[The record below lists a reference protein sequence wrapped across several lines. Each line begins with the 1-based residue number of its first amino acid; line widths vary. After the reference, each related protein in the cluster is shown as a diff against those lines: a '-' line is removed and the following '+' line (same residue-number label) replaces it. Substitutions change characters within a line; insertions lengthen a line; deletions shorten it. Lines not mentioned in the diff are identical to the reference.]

1 MSSGPLRMPTPSAP
15 STPPPPTA
23 TQHHHTSSWRSWG
36 TKGTGQRVAEGG
48 GSTTTGS
55 PNSSAAPPSVSVTVV
70 VLAALTAATVSVA
83 YNSYKVRSR
92 SSRVYRSQSTTP
104 EHPCTRHGEASDPS
118 HTGDIAMDS
127 VKTAS
132 PLSPSTARSDA
143 TTCCRST
150 SLGGCG
156 STAAHTVAGE
166 NPSSTAASENELDEG
181 GQRER
186 DVMAQSPSL
195 ALHTDTAA
203 DAGARSGN
211 RDMRFALCS
220 APPLQMAHDSTAEF
234 HDRCATPAA
243 SAAPSPP
250 PPETPKALLSNYYD
264 LEPYA
269 LQGLAGGAHG
279 WKRVFGLL
287 KPEMRRRSGRDEA
300 CAEDGGTAADGIP
313 GRRAPGSLTRTYDGS
328 RVTTTDSPALLR
340 ESPGAI
346 VPVTPAAATRSPTR
360 RASAVES
367 MYRSSVVKSDVSV
380 HSRVPGQPVATGKP
394 CTARWY
400 GDDHKLFSVAAA
412 SSTSA
417 STLAQPLHPP
427 RLSVSPV
434 AGVPSPPSRFLNS
447 FFFPVLQHLS
457 FCVSRSVGSGPGES
471 TTTGEATSGTAGS
484 GVHTAS
490 TTNTFATSA
499 ALAVAQRNL
508 QRDISTLVA
517 TTASVRL
524 GASASSSFPG
534 SHAHTARCSAV
545 SSVAVSP
552 RAGATGSCRSQQQHE
567 GVTAAESCS
576 SFAALHAGRSS
587 SGGQRRKGVSVEGEE
602 GAAQHVLGSHARFLS
617 AEDKQQPG
625 MRGSPRHQSSGA
637 CRQTPASSQKSD
649 RSATW
654 SGAGPCKQ
662 SIRESAQE
670 RRMPPHPSPRAAAT
684 AAGATAD
691 SGAVPAPPEASS
703 TEEPNAAGT
712 ESVGEPASPPTM
724 AHCCTIAEQLAV
736 LTSRREQQHRYTQQ
750 LQASRRSAGLGA
762 GAENA
767 LPSPLATPSSPAYT
781 GAAAASTTLDV
792 SNAELSKKAS
802 GMRSPFAW
810 ASQYYTDTASGVFY
824 SSVLQPHH
832 YENHVYSDVTTE
844 VQQCRRR
851 RQRDRVTS
859 LGAGVTPASRAG
871 AEDEDVG
878 HETHTAT
885 PMATGAG
892 AATAA
897 STRRSMERPAAESSL
912 TAGLQPAAARKASA
926 SAGTAILTSGVGS
939 VAPLS
944 HSKPTQP
951 SNERRVDDLTVKH
964 QDDGSASYTI
974 SLTYHDS
981 ETGTSRTVNTSALPP
996 LRRCDAGASIP
1007 GLSSLSGGTTVRA
1020 AARTKRPTTTATLA
1034 LSASGAAS
1042 PAHSRSVSG
1051 GEAAHAFAVSSPP
1064 ARPATAT
1071 MMGKSL
1077 LHSQPHQA
1085 SDAEDNDNASTTLG
1099 LAQAART
1106 GGGRPRPAPRSSI
1119 SVGGS
1124 LKYCSSPAAGATA
1137 AGSASGSP
1145 ACDAAAASTTTAS
1158 GKVNPFAAPL
1168 PPTEPQHGPRLRG
1181 VAGRNGEMAI
1191 GAFLGGGAC
1200 GKVYEC
1206 LNTETGQV
1214 LAAKQI
1220 VFDAKDRKLRTR
1232 LKQLELELEVLT
1244 LAARHHVRWIVG
1256 FFGAEKRGH
1265 SVLMYLEYCQHGS
1278 LLDYMMEGNST
1289 DAAVWNTSSALD
1301 DATPKPSTA
1310 PADRSA
1316 GCHFD
1321 ANGSPPVA
1329 AVAAWRRHTESV
1341 NEDASCLSARSPLRG
1356 LREVR
1361 ESHTEAAAAPKTNSP
1376 KQQRQQQQVA
1386 DGGSAAAGHA
1396 QRAEA
1401 EEAAATGHASPQV
1414 RTHREESAE
1423 GEEYPERRE
1432 GDCLSTAAASV
1443 SSAASSVALSSS
1455 ALDMMPLSEALH
1467 PQMPSLSIEQAQCF
1481 TKQIVEGLCF
1491 LHQHNYAHLDVKTAN
1506 VLVAADDEC
1515 RLADLGCA
1523 MRLQP
1528 PPPASPPPPQ
1538 QGLAGM
1544 DKAVRGGANGDLD
1557 DAFSPPPYPVLVDRD
1572 AITELRGTALYMA
1585 PEMIRFESHAIGS
1598 PADVWSLG
1606 CVVMEMTTGCAPW
1619 RHIAK
1624 DKLRVLYR
1632 IGSARDE
1639 LPLPPLIRA
1648 WAEEAREWLV
1658 REGLSA
1664 TVDAEKQ
1671 QDDVA
1676 ACAMEAGGVA
1686 QAPRSRSAS
1695 KKDREVSGVDRDSG
1709 VVGGDLDNAVSD
1721 TLDEP
1726 CSQRRRVDHG
1736 TYGCEA
1742 TATPRSSSAL
1752 TAKMPASVRTP
1763 ATSTRGGTTSS
1774 SFARAASAMTAGLQL
1789 GESNPLDEERF
1800 FREQRHVMR
1809 LYVALQDF
1817 VTACVRV
1824 RPEDRSS
1831 TAELLRHPFLTL
1843 CKDDI

>member
-1 MSSGPLRMPTPSAP
+1 
-15 STPPPPTA
+15 
-23 TQHHHTSSWRSWG
+23 
-36 TKGTGQRVAEGG
+36 
-48 GSTTTGS
+48 
-55 PNSSAAPPSVSVTVV
+55 
-70 VLAALTAATVSVA
+70 
-83 YNSYKVRSR
+83 
-92 SSRVYRSQSTTP
+92 
-104 EHPCTRHGEASDPS
+104 
-118 HTGDIAMDS
+118 
-127 VKTAS
+127 
-132 PLSPSTARSDA
+132 
-143 TTCCRST
+143 
-150 SLGGCG
+150 
-156 STAAHTVAGE
+156 
-166 NPSSTAASENELDEG
+166 
-181 GQRER
+181 
-186 DVMAQSPSL
+186 MAQPPSL
-195 ALHTDTAA
+195 APATDTAV

-211 RDMRFALCS
+211 RDMRFAQCS
-220 APPLQMAHDSTAEF
+220 APPLQMAHDSAAEF

-250 PPETPKALLSNYYD
+250 PPESPKALLSNYYD

-269 LQGLAGGAHG
+269 RRGLAGGAHG

-300 CAEDGGTAADGIP
+300 CAEDGGAAAAGMS

-328 RVTTTDSPALLR
+328 RVTTIDSPALLR

-346 VPVTPAAATRSPTR
+346 VPTTAAASTRSPTR
-360 RASAVES
+360 RASTAES
-367 MYRSSVVKSDVSV
+367 VYRSSVVKGDVSV
-380 HSRVPGQPVATGKP
+380 HSSVSGSPVATGKP
-394 CTARWY
+394 RTVRWY
-400 GDDHKLFSVAAA
+400 GDDQKLFSVAAA
-412 SSTSA
+412 SSASA
-417 STLAQPLHPP
+417 STPAQPLHPP

-434 AGVPSPPSRFLNS
+434 AGAPSPPSRFLNS

-457 FCVSRSVGSGPGES
+457 FCVSRSVGSGPGDS
-471 TTTGEATSGTAGS
+471 TTTGEATSGTTGS

-508 QRDISTLVA
+508 QRDISNLVA

-524 GASASSSFPG
+524 GASASSAFPG
-534 SHAHTARCSAV
+534 SHIHTARCSAV

-552 RAGATGSCRSQQQHE
+552 RVGAAGSCKLQQQHE
-567 GVTAAESCS
+567 GVTAAAS
-576 SFAALHAGRSS
+576 SSSLAVLHAGSS
-587 SGGQRRKGVSVEGEE
+587 PICGQCRTGVVVEDEE
-602 GAAQHVLGSHARFLS
+602 GAAQHVAGSHVRFLS
-617 AEDKQQPG
+617 AEKQQPG
-625 MRGSPRHQSSGA
+625 MRGSLRRQSADA
-637 CRQTPASSQKSD
+637 CRQTPASSQKRD
-649 RSATW
+649 PSATW
-654 SGAGPCKQ
+654 SGAGPCKP

-670 RRMPPHPSPRAAAT
+670 RRMPPHPAPCAAAT

-691 SGAVPAPPEASS
+691 SGAAPVPPEASS
-703 TEEPNAAGT
+703 TEAPNAAST
-712 ESVGEPASPPTM
+712 ESAGKPASSPTV
-724 AHCCTIAEQLAV
+724 AHRCTIAEQLAV

-762 GAENA
+762 GAVNA
-767 LPSPLATPSSPAYT
+767 LPSPLATLSSPAYT
-781 GAAAASTTLDV
+781 GAVAASTAMNF
-792 SNAELSKKAS
+792 SSAELSRKTG
-802 GMRSPFAW
+802 GMRSPFPW

-851 RQRDRVTS
+851 CQLDRVPS
-859 LGAGVTPASRAG
+859 LGAGVTAASKAG
-871 AEDEDVG
+871 AKDEDVG

-885 PMATGAG
+885 SMATGAG

-912 TAGLQPAAARKASA
+912 TAGLQPAAARKVSV
-926 SAGTAILTSGVGS
+926 SAGTAVLTSGVGN

-944 HSKPTQP
+944 HSKPAQP
-951 SNERRVDDLTVKH
+951 SNERRVDDLTVKYRE
-964 QDDGSASYTI
+964 DGSASYTI

-1007 GLSSLSGGTTVRA
+1007 GLSSLSGGTTARA
-1020 AARTKRPTTTATLA
+1020 AARTTRPTTTATLA
-1034 LSASGAAS
+1034 SSAPGAAS
-1042 PAHSRSVSG
+1042 LAHSRSVSG
-1051 GEAAHAFAVSSPP
+1051 GEAAHAFAVNSPP
-1064 ARPATAT
+1064 ARPAAAT
-1071 MMGKSL
+1071 TTGKSL
-1077 LHSQPHQA
+1077 THSQPHQA
-1085 SDAEDNDNASTTLG
+1085 SDAEDNDNASTMLG

-1106 GGGRPRPAPRSSI
+1106 GGGRPRPARRSSI

-1124 LKYCSSPAAGATA
+1124 LKHCSSPAAGATA
-1137 AGSASGSP
+1137 AGSGTSSP
-1145 ACDAAAASTTTAS
+1145 TCDAAAAATTTTS
-1158 GKVNPFAAPL
+1158 GKINPFAAPL
-1168 PPTEPQHGPRLRG
+1168 PPTEPPHGPRLRG
-1181 VAGRNGEMAI
+1181 VAGRSGEMAI

-1278 LLDYMMEGNST
+1278 LLDYMVEGNST
-1289 DAAVWNTSSALD
+1289 DAAVWNASSAPD
-1301 DATPKPSTA
+1301 DATPQPSTA
-1310 PADRSA
+1310 SAGRSA
-1316 GCHFD
+1316 GCHFG
-1321 ANGSPPVA
+1321 AAGSPPVA
-1329 AVAAWRRHTESV
+1329 AVEVWRRHTESV
-1341 NEDASCLSARSPLRG
+1341 NEDASYLSTCSPLQG

-1361 ESHTEAAAAPKTNSP
+1361 ESHTEAAAALKTNSP
-1376 KQQRQQQQVA
+1376 KQQRQQAA
-1386 DGGSAAAGHA
+1386 DDGSAAAGHV
-1396 QRAEA
+1396 QRAGAEA
-1401 EEAAATGHASPQV
+1401 TEATGHASPQV
-1414 RTHREESAE
+1414 RRHREESVE
-1423 GEEYPERRE
+1423 DEEYPARR
-1432 GDCLSTAAASV
+1432 GGGCLSAAAASV

-1481 TKQIVEGLCF
+1481 TKQIVDGLCF

-1506 VLVAADDEC
+1506 VLVAAVDEC

-1523 MRLQP
+1523 MRIQP
-1528 PPPASPPPPQ
+1528 PPPGSPRQQQ

-1557 DAFSPPPYPVLVDRD
+1557 DVLSPPRYPVLVDRD

-1648 WAEEAREWLV
+1648 WAEEAREWLAQ
-1658 REGLSA
+1658 EGLPA
-1664 TVDAEKQ
+1664 TADAEKQ
-1671 QDDVA
+1671 QDEVA
-1676 ACAMEAGGVA
+1676 ACAMEAGGAA
-1686 QAPRSRSAS
+1686 QAPRNPSAS
-1695 KKDREVSGVDRDSG
+1695 KADREVSRVDRDSG
-1709 VVGGDLDNAVSD
+1709 VVGGDLDNTVSD
-1721 TLDEP
+1721 ALDEP

-1736 TYGCEA
+1736 TYGDDGRCVAESAVDRACQHDPPPSSVGDTSCSGCEVA
-1742 TATPRSSSAL
+1742 ATPRSSLVL

-1763 ATSTRGGTTSS
+1763 ATSTRGGTSSS
-1774 SFARAASAMTAGLQL
+1774 SFARAASATTAGLQL
-1789 GESNPLDEERF
+1789 GGSNAADEVRL

-1817 VTACVRV
+1817 VAACVRV

-1831 TAELLRHPFLTL
+1831 AAELLRHPFLTL
-1843 CKDDI
+1843 CKDDV

>member
-1 MSSGPLRMPTPSAP
+1 
-15 STPPPPTA
+15 
-23 TQHHHTSSWRSWG
+23 
-36 TKGTGQRVAEGG
+36 
-48 GSTTTGS
+48 
-55 PNSSAAPPSVSVTVV
+55 
-70 VLAALTAATVSVA
+70 
-83 YNSYKVRSR
+83 
-92 SSRVYRSQSTTP
+92 
-104 EHPCTRHGEASDPS
+104 
-118 HTGDIAMDS
+118 
-127 VKTAS
+127 
-132 PLSPSTARSDA
+132 
-143 TTCCRST
+143 
-150 SLGGCG
+150 
-156 STAAHTVAGE
+156 
-166 NPSSTAASENELDEG
+166 
-181 GQRER
+181 
-186 DVMAQSPSL
+186 MAQPPSL
-195 ALHTDTAA
+195 ASATDTAG
-203 DAGARSGN
+203 DTGVYLGN
-211 RDMRFALCS
+211 RDMRFAQCS
-220 APPLQMAHDSTAEF
+220 APPLQMAHDSRAEF

-243 SAAPSPP
+243 SGAPSRRP
-250 PPETPKALLSNYYD
+250 PPETPKALLRNYYD

-287 KPEMRRRSGRDEA
+287 KPEMRRRSARDEA
-300 CAEDGGTAADGIP
+300 CAEGGGTAAAGLPDC
-313 GRRAPGSLTRTYDGS
+313 RAPGSLTRTYDGS
-328 RVTTTDSPALLR
+328 SVTTIENAVRLR

-346 VPVTPAAATRSPTR
+346 APAAAVAATRSPTR
-360 RASAVES
+360 SASAAAS
-367 MYRSSVVKSDVSV
+367 TYRSGVVKREVSV
-380 HSRVPGQPVATGKP
+380 DSSVSGQPAAMGKP
-394 CTARWY
+394 CTSRWY
-400 GDDHKLFSVAAA
+400 GDDQKPFSVASAP
-412 SSTSA
+412 SPTA
-417 STLAQPLHPP
+417 STPTQRLQPP

-434 AGVPSPPSRFLNS
+434 AGAPSPPSRFLSS

-457 FCVSRSVGSGPGES
+457 FCVSRSVVSGSGNG

-508 QRDISTLVA
+508 QRDISILVA

-524 GASASSSFPG
+524 GAPASPSFPG
-534 SHAHTARCSAV
+534 THVHTARCSAV

-552 RAGATGSCRSQQQHE
+552 RAGATGSCKSQQQHD
-567 GVTAAESCS
+567 GVTAAASCS
-576 SFAALHAGRSS
+576 SFAALHASNSPS
-587 SGGQRRKGVSVEGEE
+587 SGQWRKGVAVEDED
-602 GAAQHVLGSHARFLS
+602 GAVQHVVGSRACVMS
-617 AEDKQQPG
+617 GEDKQQPG
-625 MRGSPRHQSSGA
+625 MRGNLRRQSLDA
-637 CRQTPASSQKSD
+637 CRETPASSQNRD
-649 RSATW
+649 LSAAS

-662 SIRESAQE
+662 STWESAQG
-670 RRMPPHPSPRAAAT
+670 RKTPPHPAPCVAAT
-684 AAGATAD
+684 AAGTTAD
-691 SGAVPAPPEASS
+691 SGALPASREASS
-703 TEEPNAAGT
+703 TEAPNAAGT
-712 ESVGEPASPPTM
+712 ESAGEPASPSTM
-724 AHCCTIAEQLAV
+724 AHRCTIAEQLAV

-750 LQASRRSAGLGA
+750 LQASRRMAGLGA

-767 LPSPLATPSSPAYT
+767 LASPLATPSSPADEGV
-781 GAAAASTTLDV
+781 GAASKAMDFSI
-792 SNAELSKKAS
+792 AELSRKTN
-802 GMRSPFAW
+802 GMHSPFAW

-851 RQRDRVTS
+851 RQRDCAPS
-859 LGAGVTPASRAG
+859 LGTGPTAASKAG

-878 HETHTAT
+878 HETHTT
-885 PMATGAG
+885 TSMATAAG

-897 STRRSMERPAAESSL
+897 ATSRSMERPPAEPSL
-912 TAGLQPAAARKASA
+912 TAGVQPAAARKVSV
-926 SAGTAILTSGVGS
+926 SAGAAVLTSVVGN

-944 HSKPTQP
+944 HSKPAQP

-964 QDDGSASYTI
+964 QDDGSASYII

-981 ETGTSRTVNTSALPP
+981 EAGTSRTVNTSALPP

-1020 AARTKRPTTTATLA
+1020 AARTTRPTATATLA
-1034 LSASGAAS
+1034 ASASGAAS
-1042 PAHSRSVSG
+1042 PAHSRSVSS
-1051 GEAAHAFAVSSPP
+1051 GEAAHAFAASFPP
-1064 ARPATAT
+1064 ARPATAPT
-1071 MMGKSL
+1071 TGKPL
-1077 LHSQPHQA
+1077 LHSQPHQS
-1085 SDAEDNDNASTTLG
+1085 SDAEVNENASTTLG
-1099 LAQAART
+1099 LAQVTRT
-1106 GGGRPRPAPRSSI
+1106 GGGRRRPAPRRSI

-1124 LKYCSSPAAGATA
+1124 LKYCRSPAAEATA
-1137 AGSASGSP
+1137 AGSASVSP
-1145 ACDAAAASTTTAS
+1145 SRDAAAAATTTTT
-1158 GKVNPFAAPL
+1158 GKINPFAAPL
-1168 PPTEPQHGPRLRG
+1168 PPTEPPHGPRLRG

-1220 VFDAKDRKLRTR
+1220 VFDAKDRKLRAR
-1232 LKQLELELEVLT
+1232 LRQLELELEVLT

-1278 LLDYMMEGNST
+1278 LLDYMVEGNST
-1289 DAAVWNTSSALD
+1289 DAAAWNTSSALD
-1301 DATPKPSTA
+1301 NATPQPSTA
-1310 PADRSA
+1310 PAGRSA
-1316 GCHFD
+1316 GGHFD
-1321 ANGSPPVA
+1321 VNGGPPVA
-1329 AVAAWRRHTESV
+1329 AVEAWRQHTESV
-1341 NEDASCLSARSPLRG
+1341 SADANCPSTGSPLLA

-1361 ESHTEAAAAPKTNSP
+1361 ESHTESAAAPNVNSL
-1376 KQQRQQQQVA
+1376 KQRRQQTA
-1386 DGGSAAAGHA
+1386 DEGPAAARHVQRAGAAAGH
-1396 QRAEA
+1396 
-1401 EEAAATGHASPQV
+1401 TSPQV
-1414 RTHREESAE
+1414 RTRREESVE
-1423 GEEYPERRE
+1423 DEEYAARRG
-1432 GDCLSTAAASV
+1432 GDRPSAAAASV

-1467 PQMPSLSIEQAQCF
+1467 PQTPSLSIEQAQCF

-1528 PPPASPPPPQ
+1528 PPPASAWQQQ

-1557 DAFSPPPYPVLVDRD
+1557 DALSPPPYPVLVDRD

-1619 RHIAK
+1619 RHIAT

-1639 LPLPPLIRA
+1639 LPLPPLITA
-1648 WAEEAREWLV
+1648 WAEKAREWLV
-1658 REGLSA
+1658 QEGLSA
-1664 TVDAEKQ
+1664 TADAEQQ
-1671 QDDVA
+1671 QDEVA
-1676 ACAMEAGGVA
+1676 ACAMETGGAA

-1695 KKDREVSGVDRDSG
+1695 NKDREVCGVGRDSD

-1736 TYGCEA
+1736 TYGDDGSCVAESAVDRAGKHGPPPFSVVDTSCSGCEV
-1742 TATPRSSSAL
+1742 TATLRSSSTL
-1752 TAKMPASVRTP
+1752 TAEMPGSVRTP
-1763 ATSTRGGTTSS
+1763 GTSTRGGTSSS
-1774 SFARAASAMTAGLQL
+1774 SFARAASATATGLLL
-1789 GESNPLDEERF
+1789 GGSNAADAERLL
-1800 FREQRHVMR
+1800 REQRHAMR

-1817 VTACVRV
+1817 VAVCVRV

-1831 TAELLRHPFLTL
+1831 AVELLRHPFLTL
-1843 CKDDI
+1843 CRDDV